1 MLRLFEIIAA
11 GFILLPAAWLAVH
24 LEDASIQRDLLLS
37 AIAGV
42 ACCALTSWLIPTA
55 SSYLL
60 RRGLKGI
67 DLGKKGSAAGRV
79 DM

>member
-1 MLRLFEIIAA
+1 MLRLFEIFAA
-11 GFILLPAAWLAVH
+11 GFILLPAAWLAFH

-37 AIAGV
+37 TLAGV
-42 ACCALTSWLIPTA
+42 LCCVLTSWIIPTA

-60 RRGLKGI
+60 RRGLKGV
-67 DLGKKGSAAGRV
+67 DLGKKGTAAGRV